1 MTEQAVRERRARE
14 AAAFALYPIINR
26 EGLEACAAGELAD
39 AAVRTYLRVI
49 AEPLPEGWK
58 RHVKEWMAEH
68 ADRTDT
74 DRATHDLRRV
84 HNAYLA
90 NQRKTCAASS

>member
-58 RHVKEWMAEH
+58 H

-90 NQRKTCAASS
+90 NQRKMAEP